1 VRDAEPLVRVHPHGA
16 LVLVTPPA
24 PLALEGELAGE
35 RATPWRATLTDEEWA
50 LLCALVPGRRP
61 TWWAGRTALAAALAA
76 AGAPRTP
83 LTSDHRGAPVVPAG
97 YSGSISH
104 KPSLACALA
113 EPTDGAHVGV
123 DVEHLEAP
131 RVAIGKRV
139 LTPAEQVVV
148 GDDPVALMARFSIKE
163 SIYKAVDRFVGRY
176 VAFPEAEILALPAAP
191 PAASWAQATFVG
203 VAATLTMSKGE
214 GPFDVEATWARVGTV
229 VVSTARVRPRAI
241 SPLAGPTSRP

>member
-1 VRDAEPLVRVHPHGA
+1 MRAHPHGA
-16 LVLVTPPA
+16 LVLLAPPA
-24 PLALEGELAGE
+24 PLALEGGPAEV
-35 RATPWRATLTDEEWA
+35 WRAPLTDEEWA
-50 LLCALVPGRRP
+50 LLGALVPGRRP
-61 TWWAGRTALAAALAA
+61 TWWAGRTALAAALTAV
-76 AGAPRTP
+76 GAPRTP

-113 EPTDGAHVGV
+113 APSGGPHVGV

-139 LTPAEQVVV
+139 LTSAEQAVV

-176 VAFPEAEILALPAAP
+176 VAFPEAEILVLPAAS
-191 PAASWAQATFVG
+191 PAASWAEATFVD
-203 VAATLTMSKGE
+203 VVATLTMSKGE
-214 GPFDVEATWARVGTV
+214 GPFDVEATWARVGAV
-229 VVSTARVRPRAI
+229 VVSTARVWPRAV
-241 SPLAGPTSRP
+241 SLADAPTSPR